1 MLDSQSVPG
10 ALPCPRAPHCRRNNV
25 VSGNKAFGIHVA
37 GNTGHDNPQ
46 YDGASHIV
54 IENNTISGQ
63 GYSGSIVWQEAAR
76 DNVIKNNIIS
86 DNMQSHSGEQ
96 GVYFYHS
103 GSGNVV
109 TENLFHSSK
118 GDGDIADTASSHT
131 ASGNINVDP
140 HLDSSFTAGSAA
152 AAGKGADASATHC
165 AKTAATMSGSAASR

>member
-1 MLDSQSVPG
+1 VLDSQSVPG

-86 DNMQSHSGEQ
+86 DNMQITPESRACIFTTPAVGMWSPR
-96 GVYFYHS
+96 
-103 GSGNVV
+103 
-109 TENLFHSSK
+109 T
-118 GDGDIADTASSHT
+118 
-131 ASGNINVDP
+131 
-140 HLDSSFTAGSAA
+140 SFIPRKAMETLPIRLLRTQPRAIS
-152 AAGKGADASATHC
+152 TPIP
-165 AKTAATMSGSAASR
+165 T